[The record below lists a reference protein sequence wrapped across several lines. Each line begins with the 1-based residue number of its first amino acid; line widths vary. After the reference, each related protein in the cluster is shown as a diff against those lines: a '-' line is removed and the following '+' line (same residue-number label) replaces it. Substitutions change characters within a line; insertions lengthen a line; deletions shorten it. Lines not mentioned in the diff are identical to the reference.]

1 MTRTRINERL
11 ATLISYSNKL
21 EDPNPTVILSYKEYA
36 DSLFNRKLT
45 ANNEMKDIMIKGRS
59 VSFSEND
66 NKMI

>member
-1 MTRTRINERL
+1 MTRTNINERL

>member
-1 MTRTRINERL
+1 MTRTSINERL

-45 ANNEMKDIMIKGRS
+45 ANNEMKDIMIKGRV